1 MKISQVIVVEG
12 KNDIAAVKR
21 AIDADVVSTSGFG
34 ITKEKLEFLKM
45 IEKKRG
51 LIILMDPDSPGEKI
65 RAIISEQVPNAKH
78 AFITKKDALVKGDVG
93 IENASVKAILASLE
107 NLVSP
112 SSTKALIDIEDLIQY
127 DLIFSENSSQLRE
140 KLGTVL
146 NIGMCNGKTLLKR
159 LNMLKLNKLELKT
172 LMEDLNAK

>member
-1 MKISQVIVVEG
+1 MCSWRQ
-12 KNDIAAVKR
+12 
-21 AIDADVVSTSGFG
+21 S
-34 ITKEKLEFLKM
+34 
-45 IEKKRG
+45 
-51 LIILMDPDSPGEKI
+51 
-65 RAIISEQVPNAKH
+65 
-78 AFITKKDALVKGDVG
+78 KKDALINGDVG

-112 SSTKALIDIEDLIQY
+112 SSAKGLIDMEDLINY
-127 DLIFSENSSQLRE
+127 NLVFSENSSDLRE
-140 KLGTVL
+140 KLGVIL